1 LDLVQILVVFSTGG
15 DYNLMPY
22 FQYQARDVQGEV
34 HRGVLDAPSEQEA
47 ARKLKATRL
56 YPVKIKMVRN
66 RSRRSVPKEQI
77 IRFFY
82 DLGDLLSAG
91 LALDRSLS
99 LITTNLS
106 HKEFQRVVQDVLQG
120 VQGGRDLSDA
130 LGNYRDIFGDLAH
143 HMVRAGE
150 NSGALPPILKR
161 VAEYLEQRRA
171 FTQSIVSAMIYPAI
185 VLSMSAISVI
195 ILLVYVIPKFA
206 QIFQDLHQKVP
217 ALTLFLLNTGI
228 FLKEYGWVIPVI
240 FLLLFM
246 GIRQLYR
253 LPKFRALVDRVL
265 LRTPFIKKLILY
277 SELTRFCRTLGTML
291 QSGVPIIRA
300 ISLVQQLVFNSALAQ
315 ALAPIHGEIKVGRSF
330 SNFFRTNELFPGRMG
345 TMLRISEEQGNLGEG
360 LLSLAD
366 YFEKETQRSLDR
378 TMTLLGPAIILGT
391 GLIIGVIVVCI
402 FSAIFSVTDIQF

>member
-1 LDLVQILVVFSTGG
+1 
-15 DYNLMPY
+15 MPY

-56 YPVKIKMVRN
+56 YPVKIKLVRS

-99 LITTNLS
+99 LISSNLS
-106 HKEFQRVVQDVLQG
+106 HKVFQRVVQDVLQG
-120 VQGGRDLSDA
+120 VQGGSDLSDA

-161 VAEYLEQRRA
+161 LAEYLEQRRA
-171 FTQSIVSAMIYPAI
+171 FTQSVISAMIYPAI

-195 ILLVYVIPKFA
+195 ILLVYVIPKFG

-217 ALTLFLLNTGI
+217 AVTMFLLQTGT
-228 FLKEYGWVIPVI
+228 FLKEYGWVIPLVVV
-240 FLLLFM
+240 LLLIAM
-246 GIRQLYR
+246 RRLYR
-253 LPKFRALVDRVL
+253 VPKFRAWVDRVL
-265 LRTPFIKKLILY
+265 LHVFVIKNLILY
-277 SELTRFCRTLGTML
+277 AELTRFCRTLGTML
-291 QSGVPIIRA
+291 QAGVPIIRA
-300 ISLVQQLVFNSALAQ
+300 ISLVQQLVFNTAVAQ

-345 TMLRISEEQGNLGEG
+345 TMLRIAEEQGNLAEG

-378 TMTLLGPAIILGT
+378 TMTLLGPVIILGT
-391 GLIIGVIVVCI
+391 GLIIGVIVVAI

>member
-1 LDLVQILVVFSTGG
+1 
-15 DYNLMPY
+15 MPY

-106 HKEFQRVVQDVLQG
+106 HKEFQRVVQDVLQA

>member
-1 LDLVQILVVFSTGG
+1 
-15 DYNLMPY
+15 MPY

-56 YPVKIKMVRN
+56 YPVKIKLVRS

-99 LITTNLS
+99 LISSNLS
-106 HKEFQRVVQDVLQG
+106 HKVFQRVVQDVLQG
-120 VQGGRDLSDA
+120 VQGGSDLSDA

-161 VAEYLEQRRA
+161 LAEYLEQRRA
-171 FTQSIVSAMIYPAI
+171 FTQSVVSAMIYPAI

-195 ILLVYVIPKFA
+195 ILLVYVIPKFG

-217 ALTLFLLNTGI
+217 ALTMFLLQTGT
-228 FLKEYGWVIPVI
+228 FLKEYGWVIPLVVV
-240 FLLLFM
+240 LLLM
-246 GIRQLYR
+246 AMRRLYR
-253 LPKFRALVDRVL
+253 VPKFRAWVDRVL
-265 LRTPFIKKLILY
+265 LHIFVIKNLILY
-277 SELTRFCRTLGTML
+277 AELTRFCRTLGTML
-291 QSGVPIIRA
+291 QAGVPIIRA
-300 ISLVQQLVFNSALAQ
+300 ISLVQQLVFNTAVAQ

-330 SNFFRTNELFPGRMG
+330 SNYFRTHELFPGRMG
-345 TMLRISEEQGNLGEG
+345 TMLRIAEEQGNLAEG

-378 TMTLLGPAIILGT
+378 TMTLLGPVIILGT

>member
-1 LDLVQILVVFSTGG
+1 
-15 DYNLMPY
+15 MPY